1 MNREDLLKDLTKDQ
15 IEKVKACK
23 NQEEILRL
31 AKEEGIQL
39 TEEQLQAVNGGG
51 CNSAE
56 KPTHCPRCNST
67 NIRVES
73 SKHEYTFTDY
83 YYKCKCK
90 DCYYKWDAE

>member
-1 MNREDLLKDLTKDQ
+1 MKKELLQGLTEEQ
-15 IEKVKACK
+15 IEKVKECK
-23 NQEEILRL
+23 SQDEILRL

-67 NIRVES
+67 NIRFES
-73 SKHEYTFTDY
+73 LKHEMSFSDY

-90 DCYYKWDAE
+90 DCSYKWDAE